1 MRFPHPS
8 QPDVIPEYVDEC
20 KLYQAFEE
28 QTEWDRLLGVN
39 YVSDLNDKIASD
51 RYRDLIQL
59 SEALHEK
66 KVAQIADMI
75 KQRNKRIV
83 LIAGPSSSGKTT
95 FAMRLCVQLR
105 VNGLDPLYL
114 GTDDYFVEREDTP
127 LDEHGERDYENLSA
141 LDTKLFNSNIND
153 LH

>member
-1 MRFPHPS
+1 M
-8 QPDVIPEYVDEC
+8 IPEYVDEC

-95 FAMRLCVQLR
+95 FAMRLCVQ
-105 VNGLDPLYL
+105 
-114 GTDDYFVEREDTP
+114 FC
-127 LDEHGERDYENLSA
+127 NL
-141 LDTKLFNSNIND
+141 LVTNE
-153 LH
+153 